1 MCRTESYQKAEAEKS
16 GNEARADTALVLSTN
31 IDQHN
36 YWYILHNCLNRLRH
50 DPTFDPFAHGHNV
63 INGLKLLC
71 GNAPAMSLVGVAR
84 FYS

>member
-31 IDQHN
+31 IDQRN
-36 YWYILHNCLNRLRH
+36 YWYILHNRLRH
-50 DPTFDPFAHGHNV
+50 DPTFDSFPHGHNV
-63 INGLKLLC
+63 INGFKLLC
-71 GNAPAMSLVGVAR
+71 GNAPAISLVGVTR